1 MNNHNPVVS
10 SIKRSQKESQL
21 LKEISKMFL
30 DISLD
35 APILQG
41 LLINKVELST
51 DKSMCRVF
59 FYAPEGI
66 SFFKERLKTLTLYK
80 PSMRKGLSLILSG
93 RYTPDLKFIFDAHF
107 EKHQRLE
114 GLLEKVSQETQDR
127 KDAKDREAQERKDA
141 KERKDG
147 NNK

>member
-1 MNNHNPVVS
+1 
-10 SIKRSQKESQL
+10 
-21 LKEISKMFL
+21 MFL

-41 LLINKVELST
+41 LFINKVELST

-59 FYAPEGI
+59 FFAPEGI
-66 SFFKERLKTLTLYK
+66 SFFKERLETLKLYK
-80 PSMRKGLSLILSG
+80 PSMRKGLSTILSG

-114 GLLEKVSQETQDR
+114 GLLEKVSQEV
-127 KDAKDREAQERKDA
+127 KDRNN
-141 KERKDG
+141 G

>member
-1 MNNHNPVVS
+1 MNNNNPVVA

-41 LLINKVELST
+41 LFINKVELST

-66 SFFKERLKTLTLYK
+66 SFFKERLETLKLYK
-80 PSMRKGLSLILSG
+80 PSMRKGLSTILSG

-114 GLLEKVSQETQDR
+114 GLLEKVSQEV
-127 KDAKDREAQERKDA
+127 KDRNN
-141 KERKDG
+141 G